1 MDGLD
6 GSNAILQQEQQQQ
19 SLNPK
24 DWIAVDPQ
32 NAWDL
37 LHEERSLMTR
47 LTTSCADLDDILGGG
62 ISCKQ
67 VTEIGGVPGIG
78 KTQLGI
84 QLAVNVQMPSYCGG
98 LGGKAIYIDTEGSF
112 MGERAQEIAEACVE
126 DISEYKRFLHKD
138 LQACQGEIQGKDVL
152 QNIYFF
158 RICSYTEQ
166 IALINYLEEFISDH
180 KDVSDVVRYKKYLN
194 LFLSG
199 CLFPCDAVVKI
210 VIIDSVAFHF
220 RQGFEDLALR
230 TRILGEMALRLVKLA
245 KMCNLAVTNI
255 CSLYSFCPLFPFQ
268 NLSYD
273 LQTVDRVEKSFWNC
287 VDIRHFLLFKVVLL
301 NQVTTRYM
309 EGSFQLSFSLGDSWS
324 RWCTNRII
332 LYWNSN
338 ERYAYIDKSP
348 YLRPAAAPYSV
359 TARGIRNSAPPCK
372 RSKLV

>member
-98 LGGKAIYIDTEGSF
+98 LGGKAIYIEGSF
-112 MGERAQEIAEACVE
+112 MGERAQEIAEACIE

-138 LQACQGEIQGKDVL
+138 SQACQGEIQGKDVL

-180 KDVSDVVRYKKYLN
+180 KDV
-194 LFLSG
+194 
-199 CLFPCDAVVKI
+199 KI
-210 VIIDSVAFHF
+210 VVIDSVAFHF

-230 TRILGEMALRLVKLA
+230 TRILGEMALKLVKLA
-245 KMCNLAVTNI
+245 KMCNLAV
-255 CSLYSFCPLFPFQ
+255 
-268 NLSYD
+268 
-273 LQTVDRVEKSFWNC
+273 
-287 VDIRHFLLFKVVLL
+287 VLL
-301 NQVTTRYM
+301 NQVTTKYM
-309 EGSFQLSFSLGDSWS
+309 EGSFQLSFSLGDRWS
-324 RWCTNRII
+324 RCCTNRII
-332 LYWNSN
+332 LYWNRN

-359 TARGIRNSAPPCK
+359 TGRGIRNSAPHCK
-372 RSKLV
+372 RTSYHETKAVLINSSPVLIIVWTHFLNCNLAIWSCRTVVVVVVKIIF

>member
-1 MDGLD
+1 MARGVSVIVKRRTFCLLSKLRGFHHQQSREERKEYHQPAGYTALALLASSFHSELASDLEISDGEALENLKVASSHGSLMDR
-6 GSNAILQQEQQQQ
+6 SNAILQREQQQQ

-24 DWIAVDPQ
+24 DWIAVDQQ

-47 LTTSCADLDDILGGG
+47 ISTSCADLDDILGGG

-112 MGERAQEIAEACVE
+112 MVERAQEIAEAYVE
-126 DISEYKRFLHKD
+126 DISEYNRFLHKD

-180 KDVSDVVRYKKYLN
+180 KDVS
-194 LFLSG
+194 
-199 CLFPCDAVVKI
+199 
-210 VIIDSVAFHF
+210 
-220 RQGFEDLALR
+220 
-230 TRILGEMALRLVKLA
+230 
-245 KMCNLAVTNI
+245 
-255 CSLYSFCPLFPFQ
+255 
-268 NLSYD
+268 
-273 LQTVDRVEKSFWNC
+273 
-287 VDIRHFLLFKVVLL
+287 
-301 NQVTTRYM
+301 
-309 EGSFQLSFSLGDSWS
+309 
-324 RWCTNRII
+324 
-332 LYWNSN
+332 
-338 ERYAYIDKSP
+338 
-348 YLRPAAAPYSV
+348 
-359 TARGIRNSAPPCK
+359 
-372 RSKLV
+372 

>member
-24 DWIAVDPQ
+24 DWIVAAHHLHLFVTTDPQ

-138 LQACQGEIQGKDVL
+138 LQACQGEIHGKDVL

-180 KDVSDVVRYKKYLN
+180 KDV
-194 LFLSG
+194 
-199 CLFPCDAVVKI
+199 KI

-230 TRILGEMALRLVKLA
+230 TRILGEMALKLVKLA

-255 CSLYSFCPLFPFQ
+255 CSLYCRF
-268 NLSYD
+268 LSYI
-273 LQTVDRVEKSFWNC
+273 LSMLTTYL
-287 VDIRHFLLFKVVLL
+287 IRHFLLFKVVLL

-332 LYWNSN
+332 LYWNRN

-359 TARGIRNSAPPCK
+359 TARGIRNSAPHCK

>member
-180 KDVSDVVRYKKYLN
+180 KDV
-194 LFLSG
+194 
-199 CLFPCDAVVKI
+199 KI

-230 TRILGEMALRLVKLA
+230 TRILGEMALKLVKLA

-255 CSLYSFCPLFPFQ
+255 CLLYCGFLSVPSSPFRISDMMCKHQLTELRKVFGTVLISVYFEHAYHLSHQYDVACFLNDAMYAAVMRQDFVLNLACSLLSFC
-268 NLSYD
+268 
-273 LQTVDRVEKSFWNC
+273 
-287 VDIRHFLLFKVVLL
+287 H
-301 NQVTTRYM
+301 
-309 EGSFQLSFSLGDSWS
+309 
-324 RWCTNRII
+324 
-332 LYWNSN
+332 
-338 ERYAYIDKSP
+338 
-348 YLRPAAAPYSV
+348 
-359 TARGIRNSAPPCK
+359 
-372 RSKLV
+372 

>member
-6 GSNAILQQEQQQQ
+6 GSDAILQQEQQQQ

-112 MGERAQEIAEACVE
+112 MGERAQEIAEACAE

-180 KDVSDVVRYKKYLN
+180 KDV
-194 LFLSG
+194 
-199 CLFPCDAVVKI
+199 KI

-230 TRILGEMALRLVKLA
+230 TRILGEMALKLVKLA
-245 KMCNLAVTNI
+245 KMCNLAVTNM
-255 CSLYSFCPLFPFQ
+255 CSLYHGFLSVSSSPFRISDMIWICRQ
-268 NLSYD
+268 QLTELRKVFGTVLISVYLEHGYHLSHQYD
-273 LQTVDRVEKSFWNC
+273 VAC
-287 VDIRHFLLFKVVLL
+287 FL
-301 NQVTTRYM
+301 
-309 EGSFQLSFSLGDSWS
+309 
-324 RWCTNRII
+324 
-332 LYWNSN
+332 
-338 ERYAYIDKSP
+338 
-348 YLRPAAAPYSV
+348 
-359 TARGIRNSAPPCK
+359 
-372 RSKLV
+372 

>member
-24 DWIAVDPQ
+24 DWIVADPQ

-138 LQACQGEIQGKDVL
+138 LQACQGEIHGKDVL

-180 KDVSDVVRYKKYLN
+180 KDV
-194 LFLSG
+194 
-199 CLFPCDAVVKI
+199 KI

-230 TRILGEMALRLVKLA
+230 TRILGEMALKLVKLA

-255 CSLYSFCPLFPFQ
+255 CSLYCRFLSVPSSPFRISDMMCKHQLTELRKVFGTVLISVYFEHAYHLSHQYDVACFLNDAMYAAVMRQDFVLNLACSLLSFC
-268 NLSYD
+268 
-273 LQTVDRVEKSFWNC
+273 
-287 VDIRHFLLFKVVLL
+287 H
-301 NQVTTRYM
+301 
-309 EGSFQLSFSLGDSWS
+309 
-324 RWCTNRII
+324 
-332 LYWNSN
+332 
-338 ERYAYIDKSP
+338 
-348 YLRPAAAPYSV
+348 
-359 TARGIRNSAPPCK
+359 
-372 RSKLV
+372 

>member
-1 MDGLD
+1 MARGVSVIVKRRTFCLLSKLRGFHHQQSREERKEYHQPAGYTALALLASSFHSELASDLEISDGEALENLKVASSHGSLMDR
-6 GSNAILQQEQQQQ
+6 SNAILQREQQQQ

-24 DWIAVDPQ
+24 DWIAVDQQ

-47 LTTSCADLDDILGGG
+47 ISTSCADLDDILGGG

-112 MGERAQEIAEACVE
+112 MVERAQEIAEAYVE
-126 DISEYKRFLHKD
+126 DISEYNRFLHKD

-180 KDVSDVVRYKKYLN
+180 KDV
-194 LFLSG
+194 
-199 CLFPCDAVVKI
+199 KI

-220 RQGFEDLALR
+220 RQGFEDMALR
-230 TRILGEMALRLVKLA
+230 TRILGEMALKLVKLA

-255 CSLYSFCPLFPFQ
+255 CSLYCGLISVTSSPFRI
-268 NLSYD
+268 SYD
-273 LQTVDRVEKSFWNC
+273 MQKTPLDRAEKRFWNC
-287 VDIRHFLLFKVVLL
+287 V
-301 NQVTTRYM
+301 
-309 EGSFQLSFSLGDSWS
+309 
-324 RWCTNRII
+324 
-332 LYWNSN
+332 
-338 ERYAYIDKSP
+338 
-348 YLRPAAAPYSV
+348 
-359 TARGIRNSAPPCK
+359 GISIF
-372 RSKLV
+372 